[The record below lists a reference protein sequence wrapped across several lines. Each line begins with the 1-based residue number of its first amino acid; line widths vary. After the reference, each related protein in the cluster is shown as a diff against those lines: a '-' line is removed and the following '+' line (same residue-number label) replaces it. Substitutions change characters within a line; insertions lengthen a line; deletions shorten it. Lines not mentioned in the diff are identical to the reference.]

1 MDWSRNG
8 LLAYASHG
16 VIVIVDCS
24 TLTQIQT
31 LDRDHKTSVTRLK
44 WSKAW
49 SKRHVA
55 HEMMLASAD
64 ASGRILIWNVKSG
77 EVKTQLTEGTVSYYI
92 GFLSLVIFTSFVILK
107 RTSSGDFYF
116 SPPGQMKFSF
126 CLGIWIGLRRL
137 TNLVQKLIFFIK
149 TKFYQ

>member
-16 VIVIVDCS
+16 VIVIVDCKK
-24 TLTQIQT
+24 LEQIQT

-77 EVKTQLTEGTVSYYI
+77 EVKTQLSEGSRPIADMDWLGEAVEDTGHLLLALHPPNI
-92 GFLSLVIFTSFVILK
+92 LVLWDTYRHVF
-107 RTSSGDFYF
+107 
-116 SPPGQMKFSF
+116 P
-126 CLGIWIGLRRL
+126 
-137 TNLVQKLIFFIK
+137 
-149 TKFYQ
+149 

>member
-92 GFLSLVIFTSFVILK
+92 GFL
-107 RTSSGDFYF
+107 
-116 SPPGQMKFSF
+116 FSF
-126 CLGIWIGLRRL
+126 LVNPFLTKITIFWTCLS
-137 TNLVQKLIFFIK
+137 TYASYFA
-149 TKFYQ
+149 

>member
-126 CLGIWIGLRRL
+126 
-137 TNLVQKLIFFIK
+137 
-149 TKFYQ
+149 

>member
-16 VIVIVDCS
+16 VIVIVDCT
-24 TLTQIQT
+24 TLSQIQT

-77 EVKTQLTEGTVSYYI
+77 EVKTQLSEGMSIMIT
-92 GFLSLVIFTSFVILK
+92 GFLWLFYPNCPSKSGSNNSFNFPLFLQFSCDLHQLNIF
-107 RTSSGDFYF
+107 
-116 SPPGQMKFSF
+116 
-126 CLGIWIGLRRL
+126 
-137 TNLVQKLIFFIK
+137 
-149 TKFYQ
+149 

>member
-92 GFLSLVIFTSFVILK
+92 GLLFLCVMLYYLLYTL
-107 RTSSGDFYF
+107 
-116 SPPGQMKFSF
+116 
-126 CLGIWIGLRRL
+126 L
-137 TNLVQKLIFFIK
+137 
-149 TKFYQ
+149 

>member
-1 MDWSRNG
+1 MVCFSNSAKTIDYYTTYCNRYAMDWSRNG

-107 RTSSGDFYF
+107 RTSCDFYF
-116 SPPGQMKFSF
+116 SHQAK
-126 CLGIWIGLRRL
+126 
-137 TNLVQKLIFFIK
+137 
-149 TKFYQ
+149 

>member
-8 LLAYASHG
+8 VLAYASHG

-92 GFLSLVIFTSFVILK
+92 GLLFFVCHALLFTLHAVIDPV
-107 RTSSGDFYF
+107 R
-116 SPPGQMKFSF
+116 
-126 CLGIWIGLRRL
+126 
-137 TNLVQKLIFFIK
+137 
-149 TKFYQ
+149 

>member
-92 GFLSLVIFTSFVILK
+92 GFFCILVLERFGNFLRKYLQLDSTISF
-107 RTSSGDFYF
+107 Y
-116 SPPGQMKFSF
+116 
-126 CLGIWIGLRRL
+126 
-137 TNLVQKLIFFIK
+137 IK
-149 TKFYQ
+149 TPLGKYDKPEKKYRKI

>member
-107 RTSSGDFYF
+107 RTSSSDF
-116 SPPGQMKFSF
+116 
-126 CLGIWIGLRRL
+126 
-137 TNLVQKLIFFIK
+137 IFPHQAK
-149 TKFYQ
+149 

>member
-92 GFLSLVIFTSFVILK
+92 GF
-107 RTSSGDFYF
+107 
-116 SPPGQMKFSF
+116 
-126 CLGIWIGLRRL
+126 
-137 TNLVQKLIFFIK
+137 FFESCFII
-149 TKFYQ
+149 TLHAVLDPVL

>member
-77 EVKTQLTEGTVSYYI
+77 EVKTQLTEGTVPYYT
-92 GFLSLVIFTSFVILK
+92 GFLFFE
-107 RTSSGDFYF
+107 
-116 SPPGQMKFSF
+116 GQMKVFILF
-126 CLGIWIGLRRL
+126 GHMDWTGRL
-137 TNLVQKLIFFIK
+137 TNLVQISILKK
-149 TKFYQ
+149 SC

>member
-16 VIVIVDCS
+16 VIVIVDCT
-24 TLTQIQT
+24 TLSQIQT

-77 EVKTQLTEGTVSYYI
+77 EVKTQLSEGMSIMIT
-92 GFLSLVIFTSFVILK
+92 GFLWL
-107 RTSSGDFYF
+107 
-116 SPPGQMKFSF
+116 
-126 CLGIWIGLRRL
+126 
-137 TNLVQKLIFFIK
+137 FFI
-149 TKFYQ
+149 QISLLNQD

>member
-16 VIVIVDCS
+16 VIVIVDCT
-24 TLTQIQT
+24 TLSQIQT

-77 EVKTQLTEGTVSYYI
+77 EVKTQLSEGMSIMIT
-92 GFLSLVIFTSFVILK
+92 GFLWLFFYPNFPSKSELNNFFNFPLSLQFSCDLHQLNIF
-107 RTSSGDFYF
+107 
-116 SPPGQMKFSF
+116 
-126 CLGIWIGLRRL
+126 
-137 TNLVQKLIFFIK
+137 
-149 TKFYQ
+149 

>member
-107 RTSSGDFYF
+107 RTSSSDFYF
-116 SPPGQMKFSF
+116 SHQAKSSF
-126 CLGIWIGLRRL
+126 YFVWAYGLEMEG
-137 TNLVQKLIFFIK
+137 
-149 TKFYQ
+149 